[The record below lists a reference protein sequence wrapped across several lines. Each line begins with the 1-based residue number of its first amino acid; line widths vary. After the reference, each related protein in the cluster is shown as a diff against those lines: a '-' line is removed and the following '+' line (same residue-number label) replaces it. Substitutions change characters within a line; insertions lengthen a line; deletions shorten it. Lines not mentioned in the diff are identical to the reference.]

1 MAAAIQKHAEREMKV
16 ATPQFEIDQINATLH
31 GENVDYLRH
40 VLAFNVAWCIVKYH
54 DPDLLK
60 QMPDWVGD
68 MVREICQMYLE
79 HGSYGIVSNVG
90 EVDHTAMVAELTRIL
105 GLAPAEPSGSSL

>member
-1 MAAAIQKHAEREMKV
+1 MGTPEEEVALLKREFLDSPDADLFK
-16 ATPQFEIDQINATLH
+16 P
-31 GENVDYLRH
+31 
-40 VLAFNVAWCIVKYH
+40 VLAFSVADCIVKYH

-68 MVREICQMYLE
+68 MVREMCQMYLD
-79 HGSYGIVSNVG
+79 HGSYGIVSNLG

-105 GLAPAEPSGSSL
+105 GLAPADSKPV